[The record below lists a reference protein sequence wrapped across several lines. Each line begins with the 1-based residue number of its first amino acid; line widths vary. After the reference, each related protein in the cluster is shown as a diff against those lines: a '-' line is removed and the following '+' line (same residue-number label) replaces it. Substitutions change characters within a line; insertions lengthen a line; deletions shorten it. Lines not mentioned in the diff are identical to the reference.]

1 MAMDCKSIQQAIY
14 RFVYGESDST
24 ELRKIKGHLDRCK
37 ECRQE
42 RELISNILVKLEAHA
57 KDERTEALPDGCR
70 DRILGKIYASLEQE
84 KKAG

>member
-1 MAMDCKSIQQAIY
+1 MDCKAIQQAIY

-24 ELRKIKGHLDRCK
+24 ELRQIKSHLDRCK

-42 RELISNILVKLEAHA
+42 SDLITDILGKLKSHA
-57 KDERTEALPDGCR
+57 TAERGAGLPDGCR
-70 DRILGKIYASLEQE
+70 ERILGKIHSSINAE